1 MQKNKLNILST
12 RPLRN
17 DIIEQATNQNV
28 IIDCLSFI
36 ETERI
41 KTPGLKEKILHLF
54 SKKITVA
61 FTSMNAVEAVNEYL
75 LSKPEWN
82 IFSIGQT
89 TKELISN
96 FFGEERIVATADDAN
111 SLADTIIE
119 KGVKEIVFFCGDQRR
134 DELPEK
140 LKAENI
146 KVEEIMVYQTIAT
159 AKRVSKHY
167 DGILFFSPSAVD
179 SFFTANTIERNVIL
193 FAIGNT
199 TAYAIKQKVNN
210 KIVVTEQPGK
220 EALVKKMLDYF
231 STQKL
236 VN

>member
-1 MQKNKLNILST
+1 
-12 RPLRN
+12 
-17 DIIEQATNQNV
+17 
-28 IIDCLSFI
+28 
-36 ETERI
+36 
-41 KTPGLKEKILHLF
+41 
-54 SKKITVA
+54 
-61 FTSMNAVEAVNEYL
+61 MNAVEAVNEYL

-146 KVEEIMVYQTIAT
+146 KVEEIMVYRTIAT

>member
-1 MQKNKLNILST
+1 
-12 RPLRN
+12 
-17 DIIEQATNQNV
+17 
-28 IIDCLSFI
+28 
-36 ETERI
+36 
-41 KTPGLKEKILHLF
+41 
-54 SKKITVA
+54 
-61 FTSMNAVEAVNEYL
+61 
-75 LSKPEWN
+75 
-82 IFSIGQT
+82 
-89 TKELISN
+89 
-96 FFGEERIVATADDAN
+96 
-111 SLADTIIE
+111 
-119 KGVKEIVFFCGDQRR
+119 
-134 DELPEK
+134 
-140 LKAENI
+140 
-146 KVEEIMVYQTIAT
+146 MVYQTIAT